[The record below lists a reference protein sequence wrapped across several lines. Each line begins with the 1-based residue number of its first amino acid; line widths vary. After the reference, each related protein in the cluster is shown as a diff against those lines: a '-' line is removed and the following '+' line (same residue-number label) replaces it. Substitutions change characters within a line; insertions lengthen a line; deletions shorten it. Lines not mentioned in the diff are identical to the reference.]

1 MNTVVTEQEGK
12 GFYIAQLKNSDL
24 SNFSY
29 YVESEKEAY
38 IIDPIFDT
46 RSYQDILIK
55 RGATLKNVLLTHYHL
70 DYISG
75 HL

>member
-12 GFYIAQLKNSDL
+12 GFYIVQLKNSDL

-46 RSYQDILIK
+46 RSYQDILNK